1 MQERDGTACAM
12 EAIRVKIEGEPS
24 RRILYGKE
32 QSCPT
37 GVKQGRTSF
46 AAKEPA

>member
-24 RRILYGKE
+24 RRILWKE